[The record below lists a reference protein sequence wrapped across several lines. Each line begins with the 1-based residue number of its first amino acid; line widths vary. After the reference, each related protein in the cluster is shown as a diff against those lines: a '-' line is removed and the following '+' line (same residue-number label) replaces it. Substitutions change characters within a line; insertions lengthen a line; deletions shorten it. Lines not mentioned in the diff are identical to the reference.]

1 MTLSERHQLLTE
13 FIIEKHKGQLR
24 KYTNTPYHEHPI
36 RVAHL
41 AVKYHKSN
49 HLFLFEIGLC
59 HDLFEDTD
67 CTYEELY
74 KFLVKK
80 LKYDCIE
87 ANIIC
92 NAVERLTNQYTQ
104 EKYPELTR
112 KTRKELEL
120 EKLANMPSYCQNIK
134 YADIIDN
141 ISSIVKYD
149 KKFAKTYIQE
159 KIELLNVMRNG
170 CVHLFIKCCAAI
182 NAAQEEL
189 QLSE

>member
-1 MTLSERHQLLTE
+1 MTLPERHQLLTE

-24 KYTNTPYHEHPI
+24 KYTHTPYHEHPI

-74 KFLVKK
+74 NFLTKK
-80 LKYDCIE
+80 LNYIDVKAYLICDGVQNLTNEYTPDKYPDLNREERKRLEIKRL
-87 ANIIC
+87 ANI
-92 NAVERLTNQYTQ
+92 
-104 EKYPELTR
+104 
-112 KTRKELEL
+112 
-120 EKLANMPSYCQNIK
+120 PSYCQNVK

-141 ISSIVKYD
+141 ISTIVKYD
-149 KKFAKTYIQE
+149 KKFAKVYIQE
-159 KIELLNVMRNG
+159 KIELLDVMRNG
-170 CVHLFIKCCAAI
+170 SIHLFIKCCAAI
-182 NAAQEEL
+182 NAVQEEL
-189 QLSE
+189 QLS